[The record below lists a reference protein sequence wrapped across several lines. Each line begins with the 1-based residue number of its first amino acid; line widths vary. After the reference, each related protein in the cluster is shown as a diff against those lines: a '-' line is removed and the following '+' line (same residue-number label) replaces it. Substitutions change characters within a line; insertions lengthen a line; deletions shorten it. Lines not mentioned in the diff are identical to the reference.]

1 MLVLERFSKLK
12 KIDFGTEPKLRK
24 LVLKKLPKLSNI
36 LSNGDENASKRYLLS
51 PSMFKNFH
59 NLKELD
65 ITDCG
70 MEDRKDV
77 YTPANG
83 VEMSTEKVSF
93 FSFFIFKNFS
103 ILFSYRS
110 FKIMIKLHLHFLIF

>member
-36 LSNGDENASKRYLLS
+36 MSNGDENASKRCLLS
-51 PSMFKNFH
+51 HSTFKNFH
-59 NLKELD
+59 NLKKLD

-70 MEDRKDV
+70 MEDGRNV
-77 YTPANG
+77 YIPANG
-83 VEMSTEKVSF
+83 VGLSTKKVSF
-93 FSFFIFKNFS
+93 FSFFILKIFS

-110 FKIMIKLHLHFLIF
+110 FKIMIKLHLLSLF